1 MKNDI
6 LVKAIRL
13 LIPCTLLAVLLVLSY
28 RVLNEL
34 LMPLTWAIII
44 AYVMW
49 PIYQWLRHQL
59 DNKDTLSA
67 GVMTCLMTIV
77 ITLSLYCLGT
87 LLQNE
92 TKLAYQS
99 LSINFTSNSYH
110 LPQPIS
116 QIPWLG
122 QHLQTVIDQFIDNQA
137 EFSSQLT
144 NWVGQWLGELTQ
156 LISSIGRNIMKLGV
170 ILVTVFFCF
179 RDGLTIIKQLQQG
192 LISFLGPYQQIYLQT
207 AGATTRA
214 VVYGLVLAA
223 LSQGLLAGIG
233 YAVVGI
239 KAPLLFG
246 LMTAL
251 LAIIPMGATLI
262 WLPLSIILIVSNQ
275 FWSGIGLLLW
285 GFLAVS
291 TIDNVVRPLV
301 ISGAGRVPFPIVLF
315 GVLGGLSAFGA
326 IGIFLGPVILAVLL
340 SVWQAWLQLQQ
351 KEDVSV
357 DRSQP
362 IWHSLSTEAVIQELT
377 SNSILGLSADEA
389 NKRLKQ
395 YGANRLTEI
404 APRSALHLLLSQ
416 FKGILILVLLAA
428 ALLATTIGDIKDG
441 LVILVVVII
450 NALLGFY
457 QEFQAEKS
465 LTALKNMLPLQSI
478 VRRNGQTLEILA
490 DQLVLGDIVILEAGR
505 KIPADGRILF
515 AQALEVDESSLT
527 GESTPITKHHSKLEK
542 TSLALAE
549 RSNMLYMN
557 SSVTHGH
564 GEMIVTATGMNTEIG
579 KLANLLAQTEE
590 GATPLQAQL
599 DSLGKRLAVCALAII
614 VMLFMSA
621 LVRGEPLLLT
631 AFNTIAL
638 AVAAIPEGLPAV
650 VTVTLALGM
659 HRMARQRAIVKR
671 LASVETLGCTTV
683 ICTDKTGTLTVN
695 QMTVRTF
702 FYKNQHY
709 KVSGEGYKLSGKISP
724 NCSPEEDSNLL
735 LPLVLCNNSHVR
747 GDQVLGDP
755 MEAALLVLAAKA
767 GINQKQVIDQWP
779 RIAEIPFDAKHKFMA
794 TFHQKGDEI
803 KVFVKGAPE
812 VLLKLCQTTTHDHQY
827 LEDTFLAQNELIASA
842 GYRVL
847 GVAETT
853 LPSTSFQTDADLFH
867 YIKSLNFIALIGLMD
882 PPRAEVK
889 GAIKLCRQAGIAVK
903 MITGDQKITAV
914 AIAQELGLMANVI
927 EGEALA
933 ALNDL
938 ALANCINTIDVF
950 ARITPEQKVRIIK
963 ALKANNH
970 IVAMTGDGV
979 NDAPALKIAD
989 IGIAMGITGTNVA
1002 QDAATI
1008 ILTDDNFTTIVMAV
1022 KEGRNVY
1029 DNIVK
1034 FVRFQLS
1041 TNIGAILTV
1050 ALAPLLGLPVPFTA
1064 IQLLWINIIMDG
1076 PPALSLGVDPAHT
1089 ESMLAA
1095 PREHNERIL
1104 SWPRLANL
1112 LSYGIIMA
1120 IGTLGVLYFGL
1131 QTGDHL
1137 HATSLAFTTFVLF
1150 QVINVFNARS
1160 EKTSVFNRDL
1170 FSNKILCLAITLVL
1184 LLQIVVI
1191 HWPPAQILFHTTALT
1206 LTDWLIASSVA
1217 ISILFFEELR
1227 KLIMP
1232 FHPKLKSNSTSAN
1245 ENIKI

>member
-44 AYVMW
+44 VYVMW

-122 QHLQTVIDQFIDNQA
+122 RHLQDVIDQLIDNQA
-137 EFSSQLT
+137 EFNSQLT
-144 NWVGQWLGELTQ
+144 NWVGQWLGEFTQ
-156 LISSIGRNIMKLGV
+156 LIGSIGRNIMKLGV

-192 LISFLGPYQQIYLQT
+192 LISFLGPYQQIYLKT

-351 KEDVSV
+351 KEEVSV

-465 LTALKNMLPLQSI
+465 LTALKKYAPFTI
-478 VRRNGQTLEILA
+478 HC
-490 DQLVLGDIVILEAGR
+490 
-505 KIPADGRILF
+505 
-515 AQALEVDESSLT
+515 SSQWT
-527 GESTPITKHHSKLEK
+527 
-542 TSLALAE
+542 
-549 RSNMLYMN
+549 
-557 SSVTHGH
+557 
-564 GEMIVTATGMNTEIG
+564 NT
-579 KLANLLAQTEE
+579 
-590 GATPLQAQL
+590 
-599 DSLGKRLAVCALAII
+599 R
-614 VMLFMSA
+614 
-621 LVRGEPLLLT
+621 
-631 AFNTIAL
+631 
-638 AVAAIPEGLPAV
+638 
-650 VTVTLALGM
+650 
-659 HRMARQRAIVKR
+659 
-671 LASVETLGCTTV
+671 
-683 ICTDKTGTLTVN
+683 
-695 QMTVRTF
+695 
-702 FYKNQHY
+702 
-709 KVSGEGYKLSGKISP
+709 
-724 NCSPEEDSNLL
+724 
-735 LPLVLCNNSHVR
+735 
-747 GDQVLGDP
+747 
-755 MEAALLVLAAKA
+755 
-767 GINQKQVIDQWP
+767 
-779 RIAEIPFDAKHKFMA
+779 
-794 TFHQKGDEI
+794 
-803 KVFVKGAPE
+803 
-812 VLLKLCQTTTHDHQY
+812 
-827 LEDTFLAQNELIASA
+827 
-842 GYRVL
+842 
-847 GVAETT
+847 
-853 LPSTSFQTDADLFH
+853 
-867 YIKSLNFIALIGLMD
+867 
-882 PPRAEVK
+882 
-889 GAIKLCRQAGIAVK
+889 
-903 MITGDQKITAV
+903 
-914 AIAQELGLMANVI
+914 
-927 EGEALA
+927 
-933 ALNDL
+933 
-938 ALANCINTIDVF
+938 
-950 ARITPEQKVRIIK
+950 
-963 ALKANNH
+963 
-970 IVAMTGDGV
+970 
-979 NDAPALKIAD
+979 D
-989 IGIAMGITGTNVA
+989 IGRPI
-1002 QDAATI
+1002 
-1008 ILTDDNFTTIVMAV
+1008 
-1022 KEGRNVY
+1022 
-1029 DNIVK
+1029 
-1034 FVRFQLS
+1034 S
-1041 TNIGAILTV
+1041 TWRYSHTRSGQKNTCGWSH
-1050 ALAPLLGLPVPFTA
+1050 PVC
-1064 IQLLWINIIMDG
+1064 
-1076 PPALSLGVDPAHT
+1076 
-1089 ESMLAA
+1089 
-1095 PREHNERIL
+1095 
-1104 SWPRLANL
+1104 
-1112 LSYGIIMA
+1112 
-1120 IGTLGVLYFGL
+1120 
-1131 QTGDHL
+1131 
-1137 HATSLAFTTFVLF
+1137 
-1150 QVINVFNARS
+1150 
-1160 EKTSVFNRDL
+1160 TSVR
-1170 FSNKILCLAITLVL
+1170 S
-1184 LLQIVVI
+1184 
-1191 HWPPAQILFHTTALT
+1191 
-1206 LTDWLIASSVA
+1206 
-1217 ISILFFEELR
+1217 
-1227 KLIMP
+1227 
-1232 FHPKLKSNSTSAN
+1232 
-1245 ENIKI
+1245 